1 MQVHYKIEKIPQ
13 FQHAVI
19 TIGSFDGVHTGH
31 AAILDQLKKQAYAS
45 HGETVV
51 ITFHPHP
58 RKILH
63 PADTPSL
70 LTSLDER
77 ITLFEKNGINHLVVV
92 PFDLNF
98 SELSAKD
105 YIQNFLIN
113 NFHPKVIVIGF
124 DHRFGKERQGDY
136 VLLKEKA
143 NVYGYEVVEIPEKI
157 LNDSKISS
165 TNIRKT
171 LLEGKID
178 EANSLLGYCYQ
189 LEGIV
194 IHGDKLGRTLGFPTA
209 NLAITETEKIIPAT
223 GVYAVGVHLNING
236 NHTEKEGMMNIGYR
250 PTVSGKERRIEVNI
264 FNFDENIYD
273 QTLTVE
279 LKAFIRNEMKF
290 SDLDALKMQLTN
302 DKKKITQFHQEN
314 KISK

>member
-1 MQVHYKIEKIPQ
+1 MQIHYKIEKIPQ

-19 TIGSFDGVHTGH
+19 TIGSFDGVHKGH

-45 HGETVV
+45 QGETVV

-209 NLAITETEKIIPAT
+209 NLAITETEKIIPAA

-236 NHTEKEGMMNIGYR
+236 NHIEKEGMMNIGYR

-264 FNFDENIYD
+264 FNFGENIYD
-273 QTLTVE
+273 QPLTVE

-302 DKKKITQFHQEN
+302 DKKRITQFHQEN